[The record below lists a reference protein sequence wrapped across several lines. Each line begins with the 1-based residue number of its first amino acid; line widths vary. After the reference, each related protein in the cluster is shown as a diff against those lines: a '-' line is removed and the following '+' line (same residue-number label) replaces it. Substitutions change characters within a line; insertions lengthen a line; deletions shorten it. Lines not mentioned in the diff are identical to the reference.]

1 MYRKILLPV
10 DIVEPEMTDR
20 AIAVAQELAKAFDSD
35 MRLINVQSLL
45 PISFLDYV
53 PENFDLQVRRGLEK
67 EIAAIAGKIDRP
79 PERVST
85 TLQFGPVYQKV
96 LAEAEEWGADLIV
109 LCSHRPGMDRFLIGS
124 NATTIVNHA
133 QCSVLVVRGVAP

>member
-1 MYRKILLPV
+1 MYRKILLPI
-10 DIVEPEMTDR
+10 DITESAMTDR
-20 AIAVAQELAKAFDSD
+20 AIAVAQRLAKPFDSE
-35 MRLINVQSLL
+35 MRLVNVQSLL
-45 PISFLDYV
+45 PIAFLDYV

-67 EIAAIAGKIDRP
+67 EMATVAAKIDCA

-85 TLQFGPVYQKV
+85 IVLFGPVYQRV

-124 NATTIVNHA
+124 NAATIVNHA
-133 QCSVLVVRGVAP
+133 QCSVLVVRGAAP

>member
-1 MYRKILLPV
+1 MPIDLTDPA
-10 DIVEPEMTDR
+10 MTAR
-20 AIAVAQELAKAFDSD
+20 AIAVAQELAKAFNSE
-35 MRLINVQSLL
+35 MRLVNVHSLL
-45 PISFLDYV
+45 PVAFLDYV
-53 PENFDLQVRRGLEK
+53 PENFDLQMRHALEK
-67 EIAAIAGKIDRP
+67 EIAEIAGKIDRP

-85 TLQFGPVYQKV
+85 TLLFGPVYQKV

-133 QCSVLVVRGVAP
+133 QCSVLVVRGVAA